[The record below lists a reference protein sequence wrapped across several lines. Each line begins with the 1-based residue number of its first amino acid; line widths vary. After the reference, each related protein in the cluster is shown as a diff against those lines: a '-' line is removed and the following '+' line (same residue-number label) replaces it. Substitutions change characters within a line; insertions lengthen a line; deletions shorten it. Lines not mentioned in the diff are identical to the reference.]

1 MEALKQKILDEGR
14 VLPGNVLKVDS
25 FLNQQIDVK
34 LMEAIGKEF
43 ALRFADDSID
53 KVLSIESS
61 GIAPALMV
69 AKELGVPMVF
79 ARKRKSLTISENVY
93 SVDLFSYTTQKHTQV
108 IVDQRFL
115 TAGERILIID
125 DFLAN
130 GQAAEGLLKI
140 ISRAQ
145 AIPVGLGVLIEK
157 SFQSGRQLL
166 EKANV
171 RTESLV
177 RISSLVDGHVTFLD
191 DGK

>member
-14 VLPGNVLKVDS
+14 VLPSNVLKVDS

-177 RISSLVDGHVTFLD
+177 RISSLVNGHVTFLD

>member
-1 MEALKQKILDEGR
+1 MKALKQKILDEGR

-43 ALRFADDSID
+43 ATLFANEAID
-53 KVLSIESS
+53 KVMSIESS

-108 IVDQRFL
+108 IVDQKFL
-115 TAGERILIID
+115 TKGERVLIID

-140 ISRAQ
+140 INRAQ
-145 AIPVGLGVLIEK
+145 ATPVGLGVLIEK
-157 SFQSGRQLL
+157 SFQSGHQLL
-166 EKANV
+166 EKSGIRVEA
-171 RTESLV
+171 LV
-177 RISSLVDGHVTFLD
+177 RISSLTDGKVTFIED
-191 DGK
+191 

>member
-1 MEALKQKILDEGR
+1 MKALKQKILDEGR

-43 ALRFADDSID
+43 ATLFANEAID
-53 KVLSIESS
+53 KVMSIESS

-79 ARKRKSLTISENVY
+79 ARKRKSITISENVY

-108 IVDQRFL
+108 IVDQKFL
-115 TAGERILIID
+115 TKGERVLIID

-140 ISRAQ
+140 INRAQ
-145 AIPVGLGVLIEK
+145 ATPVGLGVLIEK
-157 SFQSGRQLL
+157 SFQSGHQLL
-166 EKANV
+166 EKSGIRVEA
-171 RTESLV
+171 LV
-177 RISSLVDGHVTFLD
+177 RISSLTDGKVTFIED
-191 DGK
+191 

>member
-1 MEALKQKILDEGR
+1 MKQKILDEGR

-177 RISSLVDGHVTFLD
+177 RISSLVDGHVIFSD